1 MFRSLFRE
9 RQNRVIALTGIALSL
24 SIVLIA
30 IVTLCLSLEDHRR
43 HLYEREV
50 SIIGRLVSLGVITH
64 GDVPKILSEEG
75 SEDFFFLRS
84 GAGVIKTFRLHR
96 RTAR

>member
-43 HLYEREV
+43 HLYER
-50 SIIGRLVSLGVITH
+50 
-64 GDVPKILSEEG
+64 
-75 SEDFFFLRS
+75 
-84 GAGVIKTFRLHR
+84 
-96 RTAR
+96 